1 MYFLPGSSERG
12 ARSFGSPGFC
22 HVEEAGLHKKG
33 TSRND
38 RQRRLVRA
46 KGIGKG
52 EREQHKMMK
61 EGKERRGEMA

>member
-1 MYFLPGSSERG
+1 LVLLSLVKT
-12 ARSFGSPGFC
+12 
-22 HVEEAGLHKKG
+22 VEKIEKSKDKAQAIL
-33 TSRND
+33 TSWNSV
-38 RQRRLVRA
+38 RLVRA